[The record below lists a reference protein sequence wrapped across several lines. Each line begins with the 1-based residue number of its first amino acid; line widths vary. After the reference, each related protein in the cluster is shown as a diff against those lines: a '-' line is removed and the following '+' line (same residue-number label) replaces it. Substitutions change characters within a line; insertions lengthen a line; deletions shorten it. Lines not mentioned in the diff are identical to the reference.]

1 MTGILLFQIWPP
13 DGTGWATLDRLT
25 PASPEGSI
33 TSMTGDGGR
42 DVLLFRCEGERSV
55 IWRSAGGVDFEDGPN
70 RVVMPLKGREML
82 AELYDGQSHELDIT
96 SDALREYR
104 ARWTHQDDG
113 T

>member
-1 MTGILLFQIWPP
+1 VTGILLFQVWPP
-13 DGTGWATLDRLT
+13 DGTGWATLDTLT

-42 DVLLFRCEGERSV
+42 DVLLFRCEGARSV

-82 AELYDGQSHELDIT
+82 AELHDGGVYEQDVRTDRGI
-96 SDALREYR
+96 ACR
-104 ARWTHQDDG
+104 ARWTHREHG
-113 T
+113 